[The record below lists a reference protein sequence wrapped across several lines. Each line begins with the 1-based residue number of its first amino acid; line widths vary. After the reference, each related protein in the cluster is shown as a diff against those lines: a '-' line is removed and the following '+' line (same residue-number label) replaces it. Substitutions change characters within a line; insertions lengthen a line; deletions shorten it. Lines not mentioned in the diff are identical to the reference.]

1 MKNKKL
7 KQLYQEVMKARFHF
21 MEPGRYH
28 IDEIY
33 EAVKN
38 QFKDLCDDKIICA
51 KICSQ
56 GTQTPEWQHRVRN
69 ALQNLKAAGQVVSK
83 GESRGY
89 WIIH

>member
-7 KQLYQEVMKARFHF
+7 KVLYRQLMDTRLNFMK
-21 MEPGRYH
+21 PGRYH
-28 IDEIY
+28 LDEIY

-38 QFKDLCDDKIICA
+38 QYKELCNDKIICA
-51 KICSQ
+51 NVCTQ
-56 GTQTPEWQHRVRN
+56 GTQNPEWQHRVRN
-69 ALQNLKAAGQVVSK
+69 ALQNLKAAGQSVSK